1 MTQMINTNIASLNAQ
16 RNLNGSQNSLAT
28 ALQRLSS
35 GLRINSAK
43 DDAAGLAIASRMTSQ
58 INGLN
63 QAARNANDGISMAQT
78 AEGALGQITDNLQR
92 MRELAVQSAN
102 GTNSATDRAAIQN
115 EVTQLQSEI
124 DRVATTTAFN
134 GTSLLDGTLQNAS
147 FQVGANANQTISM
160 SVGSAKSSA
169 LGIGGS
175 ANVVGQVTGTTAY
188 TGVGQTINGIT
199 IATPTN
205 DGVSYVNGAQ
215 AGTTSALAAANA
227 INASSTVTGGVT
239 ATAKT
244 TIASGTITSLTAL
257 AAGSI
262 SINGTD
268 IGAIAGTAVTATDK
282 AGLIVAAVNA
292 VAGTTGV
299 TATLNAGGAAAYTL
313 TAADG
318 RNIDIKNTSGVAQTV
333 ILSGFANAAGVATTE
348 YGQVTLKSSSA
359 ITTGGATTI
368 MGLTAAT
375 YAATGTSVDVTTQ
388 SGATTALTS
397 IDAALATINSSRAS
411 LGAVQNRFSSV
422 VTNLQTTA
430 ENLTASRSR
439 IQDTDFASE
448 TGALTRAQILQQAG
462 TAMLA
467 QANSVPNGVL
477 ALLR

>member
-1 MTQMINTNIASLNAQ
+1 MSQMINTNIASLNAQ
-16 RNLNGSQNSLAT
+16 RNLNGSQMSLAT

-58 INGLN
+58 ISGLN
-63 QAARNANDGISMAQT
+63 QAARNANDGISLAQT

-102 GTNSATDRAAIQN
+102 GTNSSTDRAAIQA

-160 SVGSAKSSA
+160 SVSSAKSSA

-175 ANVVGQVTGTTAY
+175 ATAVGRATGVVAY

-205 DGVSYVNGAQ
+205 DGVSTVGGVQSGA
-215 AGTTSALAAANA
+215 TSALAVATA

-239 ATAKT
+239 ATAST
-244 TIASGTITSLTAL
+244 TVTSAAISANIAIVAGDFKVNGVSIGAV
-257 AAGSI
+257 AAGTTVS
-262 SINGTD
+262 
-268 IGAIAGTAVTATDK
+268 DK
-282 AGLIVAAVNA
+282 ANLMSAAINA
-292 VAGTTGV
+292 VSGQTGV
-299 TATLNAGGAAAYTL
+299 TAAVGTTAGTYTL

-318 RNIDIKNTSGVAQTV
+318 RNIDLVQTGTGVVANT
-333 ILSGFANAAGVATTE
+333 GFATGTITN
-348 YGQVTLKSSSA
+348 YGQVTVKSSSA
-359 ITTGGATTI
+359 ITTTGAATI
-368 MGLTAAT
+368 DGLTAAT
-375 YAATGTSVDVTTQ
+375 YAVAGTTVDVSTQ
-388 SGATTALTS
+388 AASSSALTS